1 MSERMEYIQ
10 FSYEYEE
17 KIAIVTLNRPEMH
30 YAFNTEMAKELL
42 NVFQSLNEQLV
53 RVAYCGFK

>member
-1 MSERMEYIQ
+1 MEYIQ